1 MNAMYVMALVL
12 FSQNVIVMDMNTI
25 VLKFAVVLLLLMNV
39 EPVMEMVFQKH
50 TVIVS
55 VM

>member
-1 MNAMYVMALVL
+1 MNAMSVMDLVL

-25 VLKFAVVLLLLMNV
+25 VLKYVVVILLKMNA
-39 EPVMEMVFQKH
+39 EPVMETVFQIH

>member
-1 MNAMYVMALVL
+1 MNAMYVMVLVL

-25 VLKFAVVLLLLMNV
+25 VLKFVVVLLLLMNV
-39 EPVMEMVFQKH
+39 ESVMEMVFQIH